1 MAQVSGERRDREL
14 CSRMMASKSQ
24 APRLMG
30 GCPRCDVCGGVVR
43 VRGVGRENIICKKC
57 IAGALPFMNIEGE
70 GEYKGALKEYR
81 EGLGSRAADFEGL
94 RFDPFGEEERETL
107 ARLDGALKGCQYTA
121 GDELLNRLKKTAK
134 DSGCS
139 LSMLFHNIRSARGP
153 SLELL
158 EAEMRRWGIK
168 WDMVGL
174 AETWLDIES
183 EKLVA
188 VQGYN
193 VVCASRKKKAGGGVA
208 LLLREGLVFKER
220 SDLNVF
226 LEGDVESLFIELI
239 REGGK
244 KNAIVGVVYRPPSG
258 NVAAFKEQMGQVL
271 SKIGRKEA
279 YIMGDFNIDLLKSHT
294 HQQSS
299 DFLEGFYSGG
309 FYPVVSLPTRITDTT
324 ATLIDN
330 IFTNN
335 LERQVESGLVTVRV
349 SDHLPVYSFVS
360 GGRQEGKGEVG
371 GGVRRL
377 VNDGRIRRFAEDM
390 EAWVFDEVRALGV
403 EANVGRFRNQFRD
416 LYDSAFPWVENK
428 RKRKDEEKPWLDDPG
443 FKAQVVRKSHLY
455 TKKIKCGLSLE
466 EEDILSQLCR
476 DINKARRQL
485 KRTYFKEKL
494 EETNGNL
501 RATWQILG
509 EAIRGRS
516 SIKGGESCKYFE
528 KEGAGITDGKDIAD
542 GFCDFYCNVGPNLA
556 ARIKQDDSVFLDYMG
571 DSVSENLIWRPTT
584 PREVEEICRGLDPG
598 KGMGWDGVSPKVIKA
613 VAAELSGS
621 LSRLFNCCMR
631 EGHYPACFKV
641 AKVIPVFKSEDPTQF
656 SNYRPVSV
664 LPILSQVF
672 EKVLKARLVEFF
684 DKQKVIIPSQ
694 YGFRAGHSTD
704 MAILDM
710 VEKVRSAWANKKL
723 ALGVF
728 IDLKKA
734 FDTVDHKILLHK
746 LDHYGVRGSTLAL
759 LESYLQ
765 NRSQYVS
772 YGGFDSDRGR
782 VECGVPQGSVLGPL
796 FFILYVNDMVK
807 ASGEMQLV
815 LFADD
820 TNIFVE
826 GRNHLELFRK
836 ANQGLEELS
845 RWFRCNKLTL
855 NLKKT
860 EYVYFGGCG
869 GRVVPK
875 GGLVIGNESIS
886 RVEGAKF
893 LGIWVDEGLKWSE
906 QIEKV
911 KSKVGRLLG
920 VLGRASGTLGA
931 DSILR
936 LYNALVLPHLQYCL
950 MVWGDFEEG
959 RNKKLGE
966 SLLRYQKKFMGLIA
980 GKTGRFHSDPIFSQL
995 HLLKI
1000 GDLYKQQLRVHAWKF
1015 LKGKLPQNQVAMLSK
1030 VSDTHRHNTR
1040 AAKNGLSLSS
1050 LDHRSLGYRV
1060 PKEWLSLPEEV
1071 REMSSLTGLKRKSK
1085 DKFLEI
1091 YKSFKCNSSVCT
1103 ICYEGMSQ
1111 RGS

>member
-1 MAQVSGERRDREL
+1 MANE
-14 CSRMMASKSQ
+14 SQ

-43 VRGVGRENIICKKC
+43 VRGVGSENVKCKKC
-57 IAGALPFMNIEGE
+57 ISGVLPFLNIEGE
-70 GEYKGALKEYR
+70 GEFKGALREYR

-94 RFDPFGEEERETL
+94 RFDPFGEEEKAAL
-107 ARLDGALKGCQYTA
+107 ARLDGALKGCKYTI
-121 GDELLNRLKKTAK
+121 GDELSNRLKKTAK

-174 AETWLDIES
+174 AETWLDAES
-183 EKLVA
+183 EKLIA

-193 VVCASRKKKAGGGVA
+193 VICASRKEKAGGGVA
-208 LLLREGLVFKER
+208 LLLREGLVFRER
-220 SDLNVF
+220 SDLKVF
-226 LEGDVESLFIELI
+226 LEGNFESLFIELV

-244 KNAIVGVVYRPPSG
+244 KNVIVGVVYRPPSG
-258 NVAAFKEQMGQVL
+258 SMSAFKEEMGRVL
-271 SKIGRKEA
+271 SKIGSTEA
-279 YIMGDFNIDLLKSHT
+279 YIMGDFNTDLLKAHT
-294 HQQSS
+294 HRQTS

-309 FYPVVSLPTRITDTT
+309 FYPLVSLPTRLTDTT

-335 LERQVESGLVTVRV
+335 LEKQVESGLVTVRV
-349 SDHLPVYSFVS
+349 SDHLPIYSFVCGDRQ
-360 GGRQEGKGEVG
+360 GGGGGEVRD
-371 GGVRRL
+371 GVHRL
-377 VNDGRIRRFAEDM
+377 VNEGRIRRFAEDM
-390 EAWVFDEVRALGV
+390 ETWAFDEIRALGA

-416 LYDSAFPWVENK
+416 LYDSAFPWVKNK
-428 RKRKDEEKPWLDDPG
+428 SKRKDEEKPWLNDPD
-443 FKAQVVRKSHLY
+443 FKAQVAKKSQLY
-455 TKKIKCGLSLE
+455 SKKIKCGLCPE
-466 EEDILSQLCR
+466 EEESLSKVCR

-494 EETNGNL
+494 EETNGDL

-509 EAIRGRS
+509 EVLRGRRS
-516 SIKGGESCKYFE
+516 TKGGESCKYFE
-528 KEGAGITDGKDIAD
+528 NDGVGITDGKEIAN

-556 ARIKQDDSVFLDYMG
+556 ARIKQNDDSVFLDYMG
-571 DSVSENLIWRPTT
+571 APVNEDLIWRPTT
-584 PREVEEICRGLDPG
+584 PREVEEICAGLDPG

-613 VAAELSGS
+613 VAKELSGS

-631 EGHYPACFKV
+631 EGHYPSCFKV
-641 AKVIPVFKSEDPTQF
+641 ARVIPVFKAEDPTQF

-664 LPILSQVF
+664 LPILSQIF
-672 EKVLKARLVEFF
+672 EKILKFRLVEFF
-684 DKQKVIIPSQ
+684 DKQEVIIPSQ

-710 VEKVRSAWANKKL
+710 VEKVRTAWANKKV

-746 LDHYGVRGSTLAL
+746 LEHYGVRGKTLAL

-772 YGGFDSDRGR
+772 YGGFDSDRGQ

-815 LFADD
+815 MFADD

-826 GRNHLELFRK
+826 GKNHLELFRK
-836 ANQGLEELS
+836 VNQGLEELS

-869 GRVVPK
+869 GRIVPQ
-875 GGLVIGNESIS
+875 GGLVIGNEPIK
-886 RVEGAKF
+886 RVDGVKF
-893 LGIWVDEGLKWSE
+893 LGIWIDEGLKWSG

-911 KSKVGRLLG
+911 KTKVGRLLG

-931 DSILR
+931 ESILR
-936 LYNALVLPHLQYCL
+936 LYSALVLPHLQYCL

-959 RNKKLGE
+959 RNKTLGE
-966 SLLRYQKKFMGLIA
+966 SLLKYQKKFMGLIA
-980 GKTGRFHSDPIFSQL
+980 GKRGMFHSDPIFSQFG
-995 HLLKI
+995 LLKI
-1000 GDLYKQQLRVHAWKF
+1000 GDLYRQQLRVHAWKF
-1015 LKGKLPQNQVAMLSK
+1015 LRGKLPESQVSMLSK

-1040 AAKNGLSLSS
+1040 AAKTGLSISS
-1050 LDHRSLGYRV
+1050 QDHRSLGYRV
-1060 PKEWLSLPEEV
+1060 PKEWLSLPETF
-1071 REMSSLTGLKRKSK
+1071 REISSLVGLKRKSK
-1085 DKFLEI
+1085 EGFIGI
-1091 YKSFKCNSSVCT
+1091 YKSFKCSSIGCT
-1103 ICYEGMSQ
+1103 ICFEGSSQ
-1111 RGS
+1111 RGT